1 LLKIFLFPAIRAGL
15 CFRPALARE
24 YVSGTCLRFPEF
36 TVWIYFYLAVLEAI
50 HRENSRLAENSS
62 FLCLQSPLGE
72 IVVAVVEAEL
82 PPRMVDR
89 NGQGPRAPRSVRTSS
104 PFVSGQEGLS
114 SILFQTLNFV
124 AVRALS
130 HATCSGQ
137 LHHRVGGRNV
147 TGRPQLCLLQ
157 RICCQIYCSSFDLL
171 SLHQTDTCVNVVWPH
186 WNFAC
191 RFRLLLEMY

>member
-104 PFVSGQEGLS
+104 PVEHLIPIAQLCGCPSPLTRDLLRSAAS
-114 SILFQTLNFV
+114 SSRRAKRHRSSPILF
-124 AVRALS
+124 
-130 HATCSGQ
+130 ATE
-137 LHHRVGGRNV
+137 N
-147 TGRPQLCLLQ
+147 LLPN
-157 RICCQIYCSSFDLL
+157 ILL
-171 SLHQTDTCVNVVWPH
+171 K
-186 WNFAC
+186 F
-191 RFRLLLEMY
+191 